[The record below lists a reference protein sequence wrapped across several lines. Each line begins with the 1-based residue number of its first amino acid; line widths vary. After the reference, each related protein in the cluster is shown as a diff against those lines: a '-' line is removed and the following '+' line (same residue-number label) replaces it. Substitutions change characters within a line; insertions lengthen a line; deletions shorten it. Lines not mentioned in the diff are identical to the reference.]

1 MNTLNIIFLGINL
14 MFFLFNL
21 SELNWIIKRRRMVEK
36 SLNEAKDN
44 LAKSQ
49 KNLDDI
55 SELRDEALIAFGK
68 AEMLGEFAVR
78 AGVKLPENKIKNK
91 LS

>member
-1 MNTLNIIFLGINL
+1 MNTLNIILLGMNL

-21 SELNWIIKRRRMVEK
+21 SELNWVIKRRRMVEK

-68 AEMLGEFAVR
+68 AEMLGEFADR
-78 AGVKLPENKIKNK
+78 AGVKLPENKIKNR

>member
-1 MNTLNIIFLGINL
+1 MNTLNIILLGMNL

-21 SELNWIIKRRRMVEK
+21 SELNWVINRRRMVEK

-49 KNLDDI
+49 KHLDDI

-68 AEMLGEFAVR
+68 AEMLGEFADR
-78 AGVKLPENKIKNK
+78 AGVKLPENKIKDR